1 MSFPIVFICLPSFP
15 FGFSLSSL
23 LPNQVYS
30 FNKRSSNSSYALGAG
45 SSVTNNSVPA
55 PGGLRSTRRGREGLR
70 INVKSDEQGCLGSH
84 RRRVEAGIRS
94 A

>member
-1 MSFPIVFICLPSFP
+1 MSFPIVFICPPSFP

-23 LPNQVYS
+23 LSNQVYS
-30 FNKRSSNSSYALGAG
+30 FNKCSSNSSYALGAG
-45 SSVTNNSVPA
+45 SRVTNNSVPA
-55 PGGLRSTRRGREGLR
+55 LGGLHSTRRGREGLR